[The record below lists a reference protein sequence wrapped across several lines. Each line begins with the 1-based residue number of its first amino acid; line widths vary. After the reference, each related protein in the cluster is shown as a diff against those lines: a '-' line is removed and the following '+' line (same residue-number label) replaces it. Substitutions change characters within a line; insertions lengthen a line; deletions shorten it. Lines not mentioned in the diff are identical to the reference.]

1 MLRLALL
8 RRYTVA
14 PTRLAARR
22 LSSAVSGA
30 AAGGAGTGDGDD
42 GAKGVLPPHIKF
54 RMPDLDF
61 EHISGGSSSTATLS
75 KWHLK
80 EGAKIVDG
88 THMCEIDTPD
98 LVFVLDSGD
107 EGYLA
112 RILVPAGTDNVP
124 PNQPLA
130 VIVPTEDDI
139 QPFVDAL
146 QRHPTA
152 IEGYVEPSAP
162 ATTTTADDRTAIDSP
177 SHSEAE
183 ESSDAADV
191 LRYLHK
197 LQKEGHFA
205 DEQVFK
211 MLKKL
216 ARKNDKQLLITFK
229 GSFSRDIP
237 RDEASFDA
245 DFFVETATELA
256 EEALEQPSH

>member
-1 MLRLALL
+1 MLLRLAL
-8 RRYTVA
+8 RRCSIA
-14 PTRLAARR
+14 PTRLAVRR
-22 LSSAVSGA
+22 LSTAGSAA
-30 AAGGAGTGDGDD
+30 AAGGSDAGDAD
-42 GAKGVLPPHIKF
+42 KSVLPPHTKF

-61 EHISGGSSSTATLS
+61 ENVSGGSSSTVTLS

-88 THMCEIDTPD
+88 AHMCEIDTPD

-112 RILVPAGTDNVP
+112 RILVPEGTENVP

-130 VIVPTEDDI
+130 IIVPTHEDI
-139 QPFVDAL
+139 EPFVDAL

-152 IEGYVEPSAP
+152 IEGYVEPSA
-162 ATTTTADDRTAIDSP
+162 AEQKAIADTAADDATSSADSTD
-177 SHSEAE
+177 
-183 ESSDAADV
+183 SSDAADV
-191 LRYLHK
+191 LRYLQK

-211 MLKKL
+211 VLKKL

-229 GSFSRDIP
+229 GSFSREIP

-245 DFFVETATELA
+245 NFFVETATELA
-256 EEALEQPSH
+256 EEALEQPSN